1 MADTFTQ
8 VHIHSVFI
16 VQDRQCLISGSW
28 KVDLYKYIAGIIK
41 NNRHK
46 LLAINGVRDHVHV
59 FIGMKPSQSLSALM
73 QDIKAYSSRWI
84 NDKKLVRGKFS

>member
-8 VHIHSVFI
+8 VYIHSVFI

-41 NNRHK
+41 NNKHK
-46 LLAINGVRDHVHV
+46 LLAIRLRCF
-59 FIGMKPSQSLSALM
+59 FIFSFA
-73 QDIKAYSSRWI
+73 DRYSNKIYFESGAI
-84 NDKKLVRGKFS
+84 S